1 MDKWEVLVLMVTM
14 WGGGFLMGWGL
25 NAFVKLLESIWRP

>member
-25 NAFVKLLESIWRP
+25 RGWIAEKWHL